1 MMFKLLLSVKK
12 ELLLLMRDIGGVII
26 LFVMPLLLLIA
37 VTMVQKGSFESILGS
52 EVSVLL
58 VDNDKDSVAQV
69 IIDNLG
75 KTGELVVIDS
85 IDGQEVSEQR
95 AKDLVHR
102 GVYQLAIILPA
113 KLTTNLQIHVQQN
126 VDKVLAELDF
136 SMDSVGEVPRIV
148 DPGHVILYFDPAT
161 QAAFKTAIRMSIDK
175 LVSNVESRAIYKTF
189 QQELVANP
197 NEDFSH
203 QQFISFKEESAAA
216 SGHQEIPNAAQHN
229 VPAWALFAIFFI
241 VVPLSINI
249 VKEKSQGTMVR
260 ITTSPTSYSIFVVG
274 KTICYLLISLIQFY
288 LMVLVGI
295 FLFPVIGLQAFQVE
309 DNLFFLSVIALF
321 SGLAAIGLGVLIGT
335 IASTQEQSA
344 PFGATL
350 TVVLAALGGIWVP
363 VFVMPVLMQRLSMI
377 SPMNWG
383 LSAFYD
389 VLLRHAGLGDILPEI
404 ILLFLFF
411 VLTLALAIFYDKKEK
426 AV

>member
-1 MMFKLLLSVKK
+1 MFKVLLSVKK
-12 ELLLLMRDIGGVII
+12 ELLLLIRDIGGVVI

-52 EVSVLL
+52 QVSVLL
-58 VDNDKDSVAQV
+58 VDNDKDSVSRV

-75 KTGELVVIDS
+75 ENGELSVVDS
-85 IDGQEVSEQR
+85 IDGRPITQMQ
-95 AKDLVHR
+95 AKNLVHS
-102 GVYQLAIILPA
+102 GAYQLAIILPEN
-113 KLTTNLQIHVQQN
+113 LTSDLQTHVQQN
-126 VDKVLAELDF
+126 VDKVLAEFDF
-136 SMDSVGEVPRIV
+136 SMDTVAAIPKIV
-148 DPGHVILYFDPAT
+148 DPGEVILYFDPAT

-175 LVSNVESRAIYKTF
+175 LISNVESRAIYTTF
-189 QQELVANP
+189 QQELVDDSVENCGL
-197 NEDFSH
+197 
-203 QQFISFKEESAAA
+203 QQFISFKEEA
-216 SGHQEIPNAAQHN
+216 SGNSNQQEIPNAAQHN
-229 VPAWALFAIFFI
+229 VPAWTLFAIFFI

-260 ITTSPTSYSIFVVG
+260 ITTSPTSYSLFVVG

-295 FLFPVIGLQAFQVE
+295 FLFPALGLQAFHIG
-309 DNLFFLSVIALF
+309 DNFFWLSVIALF

-335 IASTQEQSA
+335 IATTQEQSA

-350 TVVLAALGGIWVP
+350 TVVLAALGGVWVP
-363 VFVMPVLMQRLSMI
+363 VFIMPPLMQRLSTI

-389 VLLRHAGLGDILPEI
+389 VILRHGGLHDILPEI

-411 VLTLALAIFYDKKEK
+411 VLTLALAIFYDKKK
-426 AV
+426 KTV